1 MKTGFRIKNGGEL
14 IERIKFALCS
24 VIDSTWWQALSGFA
38 LGVMASVHPLIWGLL
53 ACQVIDITLGVMAA
67 GSDATMERYE
77 KGLKKKCVVWMYVGV
92 GVILRLMIVS
102 MSPDSLVVLTPPIGP
117 IVAGFFITREIASII
132 KKGAMMGV
140 ETPPIL
146 DHLLKTVERRV
157 EVISTPGSKPV
168 TISTETTKTVTT
180 EPTQIQEGIV
190 KP

>member
-1 MKTGFRIKNGGEL
+1 MKTGFRIRNGGEL
-14 IERIKFALCS
+14 IERIKFASIS
-24 VIDSTWWQALSGFA
+24 VIDSTWWQALSGFV
-38 LGVMASVHPLIWGLL
+38 LGIMASVHPLIWGLL
-53 ACQVIDITLGVMAA
+53 ACQIIDITLGVMAA

-77 KGLKKKCVVWMYVGV
+77 QGLKKKCVVWMYVGV

-117 IVAGFFITREIASII
+117 IVAGFFITREVASIF

-146 DHLLKTVERRV
+146 EQFLTKVERKIETV
-157 EVISTPGSKPV
+157 ATAGSQPV
-168 TISTETTKTVTT
+168 TTSTETVTTVTT
-180 EPTQIQEGIV
+180 QPTQIQDGII